1 MKSGRRDKGSNSFYC
16 PYPSGGKVGLLTD
29 LTLTDN
35 CCEIGNQWS
44 RVGFNFVLVV
54 NTSYNLLLSKKNENG
69 ERVWLWVKNRNQE
82 SPKKVRPPKKPKEV
96 PLLLVLK

>member
-1 MKSGRRDKGSNSFYC
+1 MKGGRRDKGSNSFYC

-54 NTSYNLLLSKKNENG
+54 NIPAITFFC
-69 ERVWLWVKNRNQE
+69 
-82 SPKKVRPPKKPKEV
+82 PKKTKMGNVFGFGSKTGIKKVQRK
-96 PLLLVLK
+96 